1 MKLLTPETTRLLI
14 STKNK
19 ITKDENDEII
29 IHLEN
34 TEVVLVHRN
43 IVNNDYQND
52 SRVLDTF
59 LSNKSLGQLLNIL
72 PKNFALLKT
81 FNQSFY
87 ILKYGLLIKNIKT
100 PREIKDY
107 FCC

>member
-1 MKLLTPETTRLLI
+1 MKLLTPETTRLLV

-59 LSNKSLGQLLNIL
+59 LSNKSLGQLLDIL

-81 FNQSFY
+81 FNSELLY
-87 ILKYGLLIKNIKT
+87 IEIWFTDQKYKPLEK
-100 PREIKDY
+100 
-107 FCC
+107 